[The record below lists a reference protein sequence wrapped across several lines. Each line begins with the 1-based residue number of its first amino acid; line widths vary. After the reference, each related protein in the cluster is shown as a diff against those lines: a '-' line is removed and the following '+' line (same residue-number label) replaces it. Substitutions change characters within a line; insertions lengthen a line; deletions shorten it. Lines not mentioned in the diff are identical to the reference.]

1 VIRSRQDED
10 PPIYRIGRSRIH
22 KKGLF
27 ATREI
32 MEGTRIIEY
41 IGEKVTKT
49 ESDRRGLAH
58 LEEAKNE
65 GLGLVYLFE
74 LNKRYDLDGNVPE
87 NFARHINHSCFPNCE
102 SQIKR
107 GRVWIVSVRMIG
119 VGEELS
125 YDYGYDLEHYEE
137 HPCHCG
143 SKKCIGYIVAH
154 RHRKKLRRI
163 LTKTRKD

>member
-1 VIRSRQDED
+1 
-10 PPIYRIGRSRIH
+10 
-22 KKGLF
+22 
-27 ATREI
+27 

-49 ESDRRGLAH
+49 ESDRRGLAY
-58 LEEAKNE
+58 LEKAKND

-107 GRVWIVSVRMIG
+107 GRVWIVSVREIG

-143 SKKCIGYIVAH
+143 NKKCIGYIVAH
-154 RHRKKLRRI
+154 RHRNKLRRI